1 MTRRFA
7 ASMIRFAGL
16 GGLRIIPASVTLAA
30 AIAFAA
36 TAQAAVLCVSASGSV
51 PAGLAKKLGCT
62 GAASKT
68 IGDAIGVASAGD
80 TVSVLNGSY
89 SEMVTIPSSLSG
101 LTLTGQNA
109 KNTIIDATGQA
120 NGIFDQAS
128 NVTISGFTIEN
139 AEHEG
144 ILVQGPAATCNGD
157 TPPACLPAAG
167 EITGV
172 SISGNLIENNDKAL
186 NTNATPPTCP
196 LVGSITPP
204 PAFEQEDCGEGVH
217 LDGVSFSTV
226 SRNLITNNAGG
237 ILLTDETN
245 ANHNNLIND
254 NDVEDNVPDC
264 GITLPSHPPNGI
276 PQEIGA
282 QSFGVFDDT
291 IADNL
296 SKGNGAAGT
305 GVFAPTPGT
314 ASYNHLIID
323 NQLIDNVSP
332 GVIFHS
338 HATGQKLNGTSI
350 VGNLIEGNGAEPN
363 VGRGETDGPA
373 DPTAIEIYADVSA
386 LPITGIKILGNTIK
400 TEGNDIWVGAPT
412 WNNCG
417 DAATPCYAVAAH
429 LNNFA
434 PNEVGVNNTGDAT
447 AVVVDAAGNFWG
459 CAKGPGA
466 HGCAS
471 AVGNV
476 IDQPFLPRPSTV
488 H

>member
-1 MTRRFA
+1 MTRGFAVWTIQLAHPGRF
-7 ASMIRFAGL
+7 RL
-16 GGLRIIPASVTLAA
+16 LPASITFAA

-36 TAQAAVLCVSASGSV
+36 TAQAATLCVSASGSV
-51 PAGLAKKLGCT
+51 PPGLAKKLGCT
-62 GAASKT
+62 GTPSKT

-101 LTLTGQNA
+101 LTLTGQST

-144 ILVQGPAATCNGD
+144 ILVQGQAATCNGD
-157 TPPACLPAAG
+157 TPPACLPAAA
-167 EITGV
+167 EITGI

-186 NTNATPPTCP
+186 DTGTTPPTCP
-196 LVGSITPP
+196 LVGSVTPP

-226 SRNLITNNAGG
+226 SQNLIANNAGG

-282 QSFGVFDDT
+282 QSFGVFDNT
-291 IADNL
+291 VAHNL

-338 HATGQKLNGTSI
+338 HAPAQKLNGTSI
-350 VGNLIEGNGAEPN
+350 VGNLIQGNGSEPD
-363 VGRGETDGPA
+363 VGPGETDGPA
-373 DPTAIEIYADVSA
+373 DPTGIEIYADVAASR
-386 LPITGIKILGNTIK
+386 ITGIKILGNTIRA
-400 TEGNDIWVGAPT
+400 EANDIWVGAPT

-429 LNNFA
+429 LNNFSR
-434 PNEVGVNNTGDAT
+434 NTVGVNNTGDAT

-459 CAKGPGA
+459 CAKGPGT
-466 HGCAS
+466 HGCAT
-471 AVGNV
+471 ADGNV
-476 IDQPFLPRPSTV
+476 IDQPFLPKPSTV